1 MCLTP
6 YSDTPVPVVSL
17 SPRPYRRRGDRNG
30 RRGDRSGHRGQHA
43 PANELPPPF
52 AHRPV
57 TSSHL
62 SPASPSRKN
71 IFFAR
76 GIPAGADKPTAAD
89 IE

>member
-17 SPRPYRRRGDRNG
+17 SPRPHR
-30 RRGDRSGHRGQHA
+30 RRGDRSGRRGQRA

-57 TSSHL
+57 TSTHL
-62 SPASPSRKN
+62 SPASPSRKS